1 MGLFNMLTNY
11 ELMLALRWYDPNDE
25 ELVALR
31 KKAHEKIRAFNK
43 NLDLGIIKDL
53 LGSMGEGVEITPDIF
68 IDYGINTFLG
78 DNVYFN
84 TGVVILD
91 SSKVMIGSN
100 VLIGPRVGLYTPTH
114 PLDLK
119 RRQKGIE
126 KAAPIIIEDDVWI
139 AGNVTV
145 LGGVTIHK
153 GAVIAA
159 GSLVNKD
166 VEAHSL
172 YAGSPARFIKSI

>member
-1 MGLFNMLTNY
+1 MTNY
-11 ELMLALRWYDPNDE
+11 ELMLAGSWYDPNDE
-25 ELVALR
+25 ELIALR
-31 KKAHEKIRAFNK
+31 KRAHEKIRSFNK
-43 NLDLGIIKDL
+43 SSDLSILKDL
-53 LGSMGEGVEITPDIF
+53 LGSMGEGVDITPDVF

-91 SSKVMIGSN
+91 SNKVVIGSN

-119 RRQKGIE
+119 MRQKGIE
-126 KAAPIIIEDDVWI
+126 KADPIIIEDDVWI
-139 AGNVTV
+139 AGNVTI
-145 LGGVTIHK
+145 LGGVKIGE